1 METPEEPIH
10 PAEELYGIVG
20 ANLKKTFDVREV
32 RVKVAGCNIFCFYYM
47 YMHLIGKGEEG
58 GGSVLV
64 LTNVFWVDILKYDTA
79 NFVFTLVLK
88 WKLSGSEV

>member
-32 RVKVAGCNIFCFYYM
+32 RVK
-47 YMHLIGKGEEG
+47 
-58 GGSVLV
+58 GGSGLV
-64 LTNVFWVDILKYDTA
+64 LTNVFWVEILKYDTA

>member
-32 RVKVAGCNIFCFYYM
+32 KVKVNNIFCW
-47 YMHLIGKGEEG
+47 EG
-58 GGSVLV
+58 GMAIFESVS
-64 LTNVFWVDILKYDTA
+64 FC
-79 NFVFTLVLK
+79 
-88 WKLSGSEV
+88 

>member
-47 YMHLIGKGEEG
+47 HLIGKGG
-58 GGSVLV
+58 GGSGLV
-64 LTNVFWVDILKYDTA
+64 LTNVFWVEILKYDTA